1 MTGAQI
7 FTKLLNLDLNYH
19 DFDWLENQGMSEFEL
34 LISAIL
40 TQNTNWKNVLKALEN
55 LKKENIASLEQIN
68 TLSNLELA
76 TLIKP
81 SGFYNTKAKRLK
93 GLAESIINTYENL
106 ENFKINV
113 SREWLLN
120 IKGLG
125 FESVDSI
132 LNYLCKRE
140 ILVVDNYS
148 LRLAFHLGYE
158 FENYEELREFFQSGI
173 ESEQESLC
181 EILEKKCELY
191 ELYQIFHALIVAF
204 AKQSFK
210 GQKLSPKGEEW
221 IKILKEDL

>member
-7 FTKLLNLDLNYH
+7 FIKLLNLDLNYH
-19 DFDWLENQGMSEFEL
+19 DFDWLESQGLSEFEL
-34 LISAIL
+34 LISVIL

-55 LKKENIASLEQIN
+55 LKKENIRSLEQIN

-106 ENFKINV
+106 ENFKTNV

-148 LRLAFHLGYE
+148 LRLAFYLGYE

-181 EILEKKCELY
+181 EILGKKMRTLRTLSNFSC
-191 ELYQIFHALIVAF
+191 FGC
-204 AKQSFK
+204 SFCK
-210 GQKLSPKGEEW
+210 TEF
-221 IKILKEDL
+221 

>member
-1 MTGAQI
+1 
-7 FTKLLNLDLNYH
+7 
-19 DFDWLENQGMSEFEL
+19 
-34 LISAIL
+34 
-40 TQNTNWKNVLKALEN
+40 
-55 LKKENIASLEQIN
+55 
-68 TLSNLELA
+68 
-76 TLIKP
+76 
-81 SGFYNTKAKRLK
+81 LK
-93 GLAESIINTYENL
+93 GLVESIINTYENL
-106 ENFKINV
+106 ENFKTNA

-148 LRLAFHLGYE
+148 LRLAFYLGYE
-158 FENYEELREFFQSGI
+158 FENYEELREFFQSDI
-173 ESEQESLC
+173 ESEQENLYK
-181 EILEKKCELY
+181 ILGKKCELY

>member
-19 DFDWLENQGMSEFEL
+19 DFDWLENQGLSEFEL
-34 LISAIL
+34 LISVVL

-76 TLIKP
+76 TLIKS

-93 GLAESIINTYENL
+93 GLVESIINTYENL
-106 ENFKINV
+106 ENFKTNA

-148 LRLAFHLGYE
+148 LRLAFYLGYE
-158 FENYEELREFFQSGI
+158 FENYEELREFFQSDI
-173 ESEQESLC
+173 ESEQENLYK
-181 EILEKKCELY
+181 ILGKKCELY

>member
-7 FTKLLNLDLNYH
+7 FIKLLNLDLNYH
-19 DFDWLENQGMSEFEL
+19 DFDWLENKGLSEFEL
-34 LISAIL
+34 LISVIL

-76 TLIKP
+76 NLIKP

-106 ENFKINV
+106 KNFKTNV
-113 SREWLLN
+113 NREWLLN

-125 FESVDSI
+125 FESVDAI

-148 LRLAFHLGYE
+148 LRLAFYLGYE

-173 ESEQESLC
+173 ESEQENLC
-181 EILEKKCELY
+181 KILGKKCELY
-191 ELYQIFHALIVAF
+191 ELYQNFHALIVAF

>member
-1 MTGAQI
+1 
-7 FTKLLNLDLNYH
+7 
-19 DFDWLENQGMSEFEL
+19 
-34 LISAIL
+34 
-40 TQNTNWKNVLKALEN
+40 WKNVLKALEN

-81 SGFYNTKAKRLK
+81 SGFYNTKTKRLK
-93 GLAESIINTYENL
+93 GLVESIINTYENL
-106 ENFKINV
+106 ENFKTNA

-140 ILVVDNYS
+140 ILVIDNYS
-148 LRLAFHLGYE
+148 LRLAFYLGYE
-158 FENYEELREFFQSGI
+158 FENYEELREFFQSDI
-173 ESEQESLC
+173 ESEQENLYK
-181 EILEKKCELY
+181 ILGKKCELY

>member
-19 DFDWLENQGMSEFEL
+19 DFDWLENQGLSEFEL
-34 LISAIL
+34 LISVVL

-76 TLIKP
+76 TLIKS
-81 SGFYNTKAKRLK
+81 SGFYNTKTKRLK
-93 GLAESIINTYENL
+93 GLVESIINTYENL
-106 ENFKINV
+106 ENFKTNA

-148 LRLAFHLGYE
+148 LRLAFYLGYE
-158 FENYEELREFFQSGI
+158 FENYEELREFFQSDI
-173 ESEQESLC
+173 ESEQENLYK
-181 EILEKKCELY
+181 ILGKKCELY

>member
-1 MTGAQI
+1 MTGVQI
-7 FTKLLNLDLNYH
+7 FVKLLNLDLNYY
-19 DFDWLENQGMSEFEL
+19 DFDWLEDQGLSEFEL
-34 LISAIL
+34 LISVIL

-55 LKKENIASLEQIN
+55 LKKENITSLEQIN

-76 TLIKP
+76 ALIKP

-93 GLAESIINTYENL
+93 NLVENILNVYENL
-106 ENFKINV
+106 ENFKTNV

-125 FESVDSI
+125 FESVDGI

-140 ILVVDNYS
+140 ILVVDSYS

-173 ESEQESLC
+173 ENEQESLC
-181 EILEKKCELY
+181 EILGRKYELY

-210 GQKLSPKGEEW
+210 GQRLSFKGEEW

>member
-1 MTGAQI
+1 MTGVQI
-7 FTKLLNLDLNYH
+7 FVKLLNLDLNYY
-19 DFDWLENQGMSEFEL
+19 DFDWLEDQGLSEFEL
-34 LISAIL
+34 LISVIL

-55 LKKENIASLEQIN
+55 LKKENITSLEQIN

-76 TLIKP
+76 ALIKP

-93 GLAESIINTYENL
+93 NLVENILNVYENL
-106 ENFKINV
+106 ENFKTNV

-125 FESVDSI
+125 FESVDGI
-132 LNYLCKRE
+132 LNYFCKRE
-140 ILVVDNYS
+140 ILVVDSYS

-173 ESEQESLC
+173 ENEQENLC
-181 EILEKKCELY
+181 EILGRKYELY

-210 GQKLSPKGEEW
+210 GQKLSFKGEEW